1 MTETLRSFSQGSIRS
16 FVAVPLPSAVQAEL
30 AQAAASLAREL
41 PGVKWSK
48 KPQNLHVTVK
58 FLGPVEVDRLDA
70 VGAALAGAFAQVPR
84 FAFELRGFGAFPSER
99 HARIVFV
106 GIDDAALKLAAI
118 AETVEAVCGRFGF
131 AREGRA
137 FTAHVTV
144 GRSERRGGVDAR
156 AALAPWSERSFGAV
170 QLDEVHVYESQLGGD
185 GSTYVLRS
193 RAPLGAN

>member
-1 MTETLRSFSQGSIRS
+1 MTETQPTLRS
-16 FVAVPLPSAVQAEL
+16 FVAVPLPGAVQTEIAR
-30 AQAAASLAREL
+30 ASASLARDL

-58 FLGPVEVDRLDA
+58 FLGKVAVDKLEA
-70 VGAALAGAFAQVPR
+70 LGGALAGAFAEMPR

-99 HARIVFV
+99 HARVIFV
-106 GIDDAALKLAAI
+106 AIDDARRELAAV
-118 AETVEAVCGRFGF
+118 AESVEAVTERFGF
-131 AREGRA
+131 AREQRP

-144 GRSERRGGVDAR
+144 GRCERRGGVDAR
-156 AALAPWSERSFGAV
+156 AALAPLSERSFGAV
-170 QLDEVHVYESQLGGD
+170 TLEEVHVYESQLGGE

>member
-1 MTETLRSFSQGSIRS
+1 MTETLRSF
-16 FVAVPLPSAVQAEL
+16 VAIPLPSAVQAEL

-58 FLGPVEVDRLDA
+58 FLGPVAVDRLEA
-70 VGAALAGAFAQVPR
+70 ISAALAQAFAQVPR

-106 GIDDAALKLAAI
+106 GIDDAEKKLAAI
-118 AETVEAVCGRFGF
+118 AEIVEDVCGRFGF
-131 AREGRA
+131 AREQRA

-144 GRSERRGGVDAR
+144 GRCERRGGVDAR
-156 AALAPWSERSFGAV
+156 AALAPWSKHGFGIV
-170 QLDEVHVYESQLGGD
+170 QLDEVHVYESQLGGE
-185 GSTYVLRS
+185 GSTYVLRY
-193 RAPLGAN
+193 RATLAPLGTN